1 MKNFFIII
9 IFTFILYSINISV
22 YANEG
27 KSVFATE
34 QNSKEEAVLKEGKSI
49 NDKENELIFYDSE
62 TQMEL
67 RTFTDEDDA
76 GNMNYFDLNEC
87 DELLPVDLDNE
98 EFNVMTRN
106 SPITEVN
113 IANTPSEDM
122 INAYGSGDNT
132 DPNYAY
138 VVNNEDIFQGT
149 IQTEGEFRWYA
160 FILNEKS
167 KSTILV
173 QMAQSLDADLYL
185 FQLNGS
191 QLELIGGSATAGG
204 GAQELYTQ
212 RLEAGTYFFAVAGY
226 SGIGNYAFAYY
237 QSSLDAN
244 LELND
249 NKESATNVEMGSPIV
264 GIIDHP
270 GDIDY
275 YKVTA
280 NDNMIFNYSISS
292 TNGYKLSYAGS
303 DNSTTPKVVNGNTVL
318 LNNGTHYFAVVSPNA
333 LYSSESVYTIS
344 FNKIGNLAPLNLAP
358 YAGINEEAGIVFQTD
373 YKGVSNGY
381 SSVYY
386 INGNPIDINYQWKF
400 SDSNSYGSQSYNI
413 SLRGGNDVIAHI
425 KNDPERPSAVWY
437 RNSTRPSYGVSG
449 RPALAIKF
457 ISSSAF
463 YSINCLCTGAYAQ
476 NNLVKD
482 MNTVTVIVDPET
494 GKMIDIYSFNYF
506 YDFAVGSNSISVLTN
521 YYENLKYYLL

>member
-160 FILNEKS
+160 
-167 KSTILV
+167 
-173 QMAQSLDADLYL
+173 LY
-185 FQLNGS
+185 
-191 QLELIGGSATAGG
+191 
-204 GAQELYTQ
+204 
-212 RLEAGTYFFAVAGY
+212 
-226 SGIGNYAFAYY
+226 
-237 QSSLDAN
+237 
-244 LELND
+244 
-249 NKESATNVEMGSPIV
+249 
-264 GIIDHP
+264 
-270 GDIDY
+270 
-275 YKVTA
+275 
-280 NDNMIFNYSISS
+280 
-292 TNGYKLSYAGS
+292 
-303 DNSTTPKVVNGNTVL
+303 
-318 LNNGTHYFAVVSPNA
+318 
-333 LYSSESVYTIS
+333 
-344 FNKIGNLAPLNLAP
+344 
-358 YAGINEEAGIVFQTD
+358 
-373 YKGVSNGY
+373 
-381 SSVYY
+381 
-386 INGNPIDINYQWKF
+386 
-400 SDSNSYGSQSYNI
+400 
-413 SLRGGNDVIAHI
+413 
-425 KNDPERPSAVWY
+425 
-437 RNSTRPSYGVSG
+437 
-449 RPALAIKF
+449 
-457 ISSSAF
+457 
-463 YSINCLCTGAYAQ
+463 
-476 NNLVKD
+476 
-482 MNTVTVIVDPET
+482 
-494 GKMIDIYSFNYF
+494 
-506 YDFAVGSNSISVLTN
+506 
-521 YYENLKYYLL
+521 